1 MARRV
6 FISVLGTGFYRHC
19 IYGETGFKTRFIQV
33 ATLLNIK
40 ANEWSNDDVGLL
52 LLTDFAR
59 STNWEMP
66 DNKRENPITKTIEDY
81 RGLKHEIDAMNL
93 PFAVK
98 DLPIPNGKN
107 EEEMWTIF
115 TTLYD
120 ALQEGDEL
128 YIDLTHA
135 FRYLP
140 MLVLVLT
147 NYAKFLKGVTVK
159 SLTYGNYEAR
169 DGDNAPIVDLLPIA
183 ALQDW
188 TNAAASFIQDG
199 DAAHLAQMTMTEL
212 KPILRDRTRDDLK
225 SAQMLRVLV
234 GNLEKVTSEML
245 TCRGLSIENSESIKA
260 LKKNLNQLQEVIIK
274 PIKPIIDKVKDEFVD
289 FNEEPDVENGFN
301 AAKWCIHHGLYQQAT
316 TILQESVVSFFC
328 KRYEALVN
336 CDQLEDSRNIISTA
350 FNILAQGIAEENW
363 RLRDDANLPKLRQV
377 IEAFE
382 TDRDIYLVQLQGDKQ
397 EHISASYR
405 ALSDLRNDINH
416 NGMRNN
422 PLKPLA
428 IKRKTEEFYNR
439 IYSCLF
445 DK

>member
-1 MARRV
+1 MARKV
-6 FISVLGTGFYRHC
+6 FISVLGTSFYKPC
-19 IYGETGFKTRFIQV
+19 IYGDTGIKTRFIQE
-33 ATLLNIK
+33 ATLLSIGTK
-40 ANEWSNDDVGLL
+40 EWGRDDTGIV

-59 STNWEMP
+59 KTNWEVA
-66 DNKRENPITKTIEDY
+66 DNQRLDKTIGTVEDY
-81 RGLKHEIDAMNL
+81 CGLRQRIDALQL
-93 PFAVK
+93 PFAVR
-98 DLPIPNGKN
+98 DIPIPDGKN
-107 EEEMWTIF
+107 EDEMWTIF
-115 TTLYD
+115 TTLFNE
-120 ALQEGDEL
+120 LQEGDEL

-159 SLTYGNYEAR
+159 SITYGNWEAR
-169 DGDNAPIVDLLPIA
+169 DGDRAPIVDLLPIA

-188 TNAAASFIQDG
+188 THAAASFIQDG
-199 DAAHLAQMTMTEL
+199 DAAKLAQMTLSEL

-234 GNLEKVTSEML
+234 DNLEKVTSEML
-245 TCRGLSIENSESIKA
+245 TCRGLSIENSETIKA
-260 LKKNLNQLQEVIIK
+260 LKKYLNQLEEVIIK
-274 PIKPIIDKVKDEFVD
+274 PIKPIIDKVKDEFTD
-289 FNEEPDVENGFN
+289 FNEEPDVKNGFH
-301 AAKWCIHHGLYQQAT
+301 AAKWCIQHGLYQQAT

-328 KRYEALVN
+328 RRYEGIVT

-350 FNILAQGIAEENW
+350 FNILAEGIAEENW
-363 RLRDDANLPKLRQV
+363 RLRKQEYLPRLKKVLN
-377 IEAFE
+377 AFE
-382 TDRDIYLVQLQGDKQ
+382 DDYDAFVVQTQGDQK
-397 EHISASYR
+397 EHISATYR

-445 DK
+445 E